1 MSLNSKFLKLLRP
14 GRSPV
19 HARSRIEIVNMETD
33 LKRRRFLQGAGGLTL
48 GVGLSPLL
56 KTQRALAAGKA
67 EAFAPNAFLRI
78 GTDGTVTVISKHLE
92 MGQGAY
98 TGLATLAAE
107 ELDADW
113 SRVKVEGA
121 PANTKVYANLAF
133 GAQGTGGSTAIANSF
148 EQMRR
153 AGATAR
159 AMLVAAAA
167 DKWKVPADSIT
178 VSNGIVSH
186 ATSGR
191 KEGFGE
197 LAQAAAKLPAPKD
210 VKLKTPDQYKLIGK
224 QKLARRDTAGKTD
237 GSAIY
242 TQDIKLPGMLVAV
255 AAHPPKFG
263 AKLKSF
269 DAAKAKAIPGVV
281 AIVPFEGTEH
291 SMAGVAVLAKN
302 TWVARQGRDAL
313 QVQWDESRA
322 YGKGSEQIFAQYRE
336 ALKQPGLTA
345 RKDGDI
351 AQGLAQPA
359 KLIEAEYSV
368 PYLAHAAMEPM
379 NCLVKLGN
387 GECEVWNGEQWQTVD
402 QFNIAKLLGISPEK
416 VKLNQLYAGGSFG
429 RRANP
434 RSDYLLEAVQ
444 IAVGAQKQGLKVPVK
459 LVWTREDD
467 MRGGYYRPAF
477 LHQMKLALDAQG
489 KPRALHVR
497 MAGQSIIKG
506 IGFDALIKD
515 GVDITSVEGM
525 ANLPYAIPNLQVEL
539 HTPEDVGVPV
549 QWFRSVGS
557 TQNGFAG
564 EGIIDEAAVA
574 AGRDP
579 VAFRRE
585 LLTKH
590 PRHAGVLDLAAAK
603 AEWDKPLAAG
613 PAGTKRGRG
622 VAVHEAFGS
631 FVAQVAEVTVQA
643 DGSYKVDRIVCAVDC
658 GIAVNPDVIRAQ
670 MEGGIGYG
678 LSLALS
684 GAITVKD
691 GVVEQSNFHD
701 YTVLRMNQMP
711 KIEVHIVPSNANP
724 TGVGEPGTPP
734 TAPAVVNAL
743 FQATGKRIRTLPIG
757 DKVV

>member
-1 MSLNSKFLKLLRP
+1 MNKFLKLFP

-19 HARSRIEIVNMETD
+19 HAGKKAEIVNLSTN
-33 LKRRRFLQGAGGLTL
+33 LQRRRFMQGVGGLTL

-56 KTQRALAAGKA
+56 GTPRALAAGRA

-78 GTDGTVTVISKHLE
+78 GADGVVTVISKHLE

-98 TGLATLAAE
+98 TGMATLVAE

-113 SRVKVEGA
+113 SRVRVEGA
-121 PANTKVYANLAF
+121 PANTKLYANLAF

-159 AMLVAAAA
+159 AMLVSAAAQ
-167 DKWKVPADSIT
+167 KWNVPADSLT
-178 VSNGIVSH
+178 VSNGVVAH
-186 ATSGR
+186 AASGR
-191 KEGFGE
+191 KAGFGE
-197 LAQAAAKLPAPKD
+197 LAQAASKLPVPAD

-224 QKLARRDTAGKTD
+224 QKLPRQDTAGKTD
-237 GSAIY
+237 GTAVF
-242 TQDIKLPGMLVAV
+242 TQDFKLPGMLVAV
-255 AAHPPKFG
+255 VAHPPRFG
-263 AKLKSF
+263 AKVKSF

-281 AIVPFEGTEH
+281 AVVPIEGTPH

-322 YGKGSEQIFAQYRE
+322 YTKGSEQILAQYRE
-336 ALKQPGLTA
+336 ALKQPGLMA

-351 AQGLAQPA
+351 ARGLAQPA

-368 PYLAHAAMEPM
+368 PFLAHAAMEPM

-387 GECEVWNGEQWQTVD
+387 GECEIWNGEQWQTVD
-402 QFNIAKLLGISPEK
+402 QARVAGLLGIPPEK

-434 RSDYLLEAVQ
+434 QSDYLLEAVQ
-444 IAVGAQKQGLKVPVK
+444 IAQGAKKQNINAPVK
-459 LVWTREDD
+459 MVWTREDD
-467 MRGGYYRPAF
+467 MRGGYYRPIF
-477 LHQMKLALDAQG
+477 LHQMKLALDSAG
-489 KPRALHVR
+489 KPQALHVR
-497 MAGQSIIKG
+497 MAGQSIMKG
-506 IGFDALIKD
+506 IGFDIMIKD
-515 GVDITSVEGM
+515 GVDVTSVEGM
-525 ANLPYAIPNLQVEL
+525 ANLPYDIPNLQVEL
-539 HTPEDVGVPV
+539 HTPEDVGVPI

-564 EGIIDEAAVA
+564 EGIIDEAAVL
-574 AGRDP
+574 AGKDP
-579 VAFRRE
+579 VAFRRD
-585 LLTKH
+585 LLSH
-590 PRHAGVLDLAAAK
+590 HARHRGVLELAAAK
-603 AEWDKPLAAG
+603 AEWDKPLAPGKAG
-613 PAGTKRGRG
+613 EKRGRG

-631 FVAQVAEVTVQA
+631 FVAQVAEVTVAA
-643 DGSYKVDRIVCAVDC
+643 DGTYKVDRIVCAVDC

-701 YTVLRMNQMP
+701 YTVLRINQMP
-711 KIEVHIVPSNANP
+711 KIEVHIVPSTEKP

>member
-1 MSLNSKFLKLLRP
+1 MNDKLIKLLRP

-19 HARSRIEIVNMETD
+19 HARKSNEIVNMDTD
-33 LKRRRFLQGAGGLTL
+33 LKRRRFLQGSAGLTL
-48 GVGLSPLL
+48 GVGLAPMF
-56 KTQRALAAGKA
+56 KAQRALAAARG

-78 GTDGTVTVISKHLE
+78 GTDGSVTVISKHLE

-98 TGLATLAAE
+98 TGLATLVAE

-113 SRVKVEGA
+113 NRVRVEGA

-148 EQMRR
+148 EQFRR

-159 AMLVAAAA
+159 AMLVSAAAQQ
-167 DKWKVPADSIT
+167 WKVPAGEIT
-178 VSNGIVSH
+178 VSEGVVSH
-186 ATSGR
+186 AASNR
-191 KEGFGE
+191 KATFGQ
-197 LAQAAAKLPAPKD
+197 LAQAASKLPAPKD
-210 VKLKTPDQYKLIGK
+210 VTLKSPEQFKLIGK
-224 QKLARRDTAGKTD
+224 QQLARRDTAGKTD
-237 GSAIY
+237 GSAVF
-242 TQDIKLPGMLVAV
+242 TQDFKLPGMLVAV
-255 AAHPPKFG
+255 CAHPPRFG
-263 AKLKSF
+263 AKVKSF
-269 DAAKAKAIPGVV
+269 DATKAKAIKGVV
-281 AIVPFEGTEH
+281 AVVPFEGTAH

-313 QVQWDESRA
+313 QIEWDESRA
-322 YGKGSEQIFAQYRE
+322 YTKGSEQILAQYRE

-345 RKDGDI
+345 RKDGDVVK
-351 AQGLAQPA
+351 GLAQPA

-387 GECEVWNGEQWQTVD
+387 GECEIWNGEQWQTFD
-402 QFNIAKLLGISPEK
+402 QARVAGLLKIAPEK

-434 RSDYLLEAVQ
+434 QSDYVLEAVQ
-444 IAVGAQKQGLKVPVK
+444 IAQGAQKQGIKAPVK
-459 LVWTREDD
+459 MVWTREDD
-467 MRGGYYRPAF
+467 MRGGYYRPIF
-477 LHQMKLALDAQG
+477 LHQMKLALDASG
-489 KPRALHVR
+489 KPQALHVR
-497 MAGQSIIKG
+497 MAGQSIMKG
-506 IGFDALIKD
+506 IGFDVMIKD
-515 GVDITSVEGM
+515 GVDLTSVEGM

-539 HTPEDVGVPV
+539 HTPDDVGVPI

-564 EGIIDEAAVA
+564 EGIIDEAAVL
-574 AGRDP
+574 AGKDP
-579 VAFRRE
+579 VAYRRE
-585 LLTKH
+585 LLAKH
-590 PRHAGVLDLAAAK
+590 PRHAGVLNLAASK
-603 AEWDKPLAAG
+603 AEWDKPLAPG
-613 PAGTKRGRG
+613 PTGTKRGRG

-631 FVAQVAEVTVQA
+631 FVAQVAEVTVAA

-658 GIAVNPDVIRAQ
+658 GVAVNPDVIRAQ

-701 YTVLRMNQMP
+701 YTVLRINQMP
-711 KIEVHIVPSNANP
+711 KIEVYIVPSTEKP

-743 FQATGKRIRTLPIG
+743 YQATGKRIRTLPIG
-757 DKVV
+757 DKVA